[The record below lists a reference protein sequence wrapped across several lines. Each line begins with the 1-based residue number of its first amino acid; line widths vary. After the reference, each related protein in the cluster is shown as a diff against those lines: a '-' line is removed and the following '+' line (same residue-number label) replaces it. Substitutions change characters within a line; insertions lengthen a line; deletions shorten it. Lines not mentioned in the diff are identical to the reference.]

1 MTARPLPGWFGH
13 RRLGLA
19 LAAALAAAPLAAA
32 EGPPPAAPTRLAAA
46 ILTPT
51 EARLTWKDRA
61 GDETEYRVEVR
72 TVDGVFA
79 DVGAVPAGY
88 SAALLQGL
96 LPATAYVFRVRAG
109 RAGVFSAY
117 SNEAAATTFAVPGPC
132 VADAQTLC
140 LGGGRFRVRAS
151 WMAPDRRSGEASVL
165 PVPAADSGLFWFV
178 SPDHLEILVKV
189 LDRCARNGRYWVFVG
204 PATNAQSLLTVTDTR
219 TGKVRVYFTPSGNS
233 PPAVTDTAAFADCP

>member
-1 MTARPLPGWFGH
+1 MTGRPLS

-19 LAAALAAAPLAAA
+19 LVVAAVAVIAAGDAPLAAA
-32 EGPPPAAPTRLAAA
+32 APPPAAPARLAAA

-51 EARLTWKDRA
+51 EAELIWKDRA

-79 DVGAVPAGY
+79 DVGAVPAGS

-109 RAGVFSAY
+109 RAGVFSGY
-117 SNEAAATTFAVPGPC
+117 SNEAAATTSAVPGPC
-132 VADAQTLC
+132 VADTRTLC
-140 LGGGRFRVRAS
+140 LGGRFRVRAS
-151 WMAPDRRSGEASVL
+151 WRTLDRRAGEASVL
-165 PVPAADSGLFWFV
+165 PVPSADSGLLWFV

-189 LDRCARNGRYWVFVG
+189 LDRCARNGRYWVFIG

-219 TGKVRVYFTPSGNS
+219 TGKVRVYFTPAGNS
-233 PPAVTDTAAFADCP
+233 PQAVTDTAAFADCP